1 MFPGGM
7 NPKQMQGMLKQFGI
21 KSEEIDAKKVII
33 DLGEKNLVIENPQIT
48 IMNVQG
54 KKIYTIQGEEKL
66 EEKGYSE
73 EDLNMVAEQAKVSKE
88 KALAA
93 LKKNK
98 GDIAE
103 AIMELK
109 QDDT

>member
-1 MFPGGM
+1 M

-21 KSEEIDAKKVII
+21 KSEEIAAKKVII
-33 DLGEKNLVIENPQIT
+33 ELGEKNLVIENPQIT

-66 EEKGYSE
+66 EEKGHSE
-73 EDLNMVAEQAKVSKE
+73 EDIEMVSKQANVTKE

-109 QDDT
+109 GT